1 MKITLDDIRQKFDAL
16 NGETE
21 SREEIADFATRAME
35 ADDAGSLEM
44 EPAFADKIWK
54 SLLYLSGVD
63 LKDEPDRYLHS
74 TGDFAEARR
83 GLGV

>member
-16 NGETE
+16 AGEAE
-21 SREEIADFATRAME
+21 SREEIADFAVRAME

-54 SLLYLSGVD
+54 SILYLSGID

>member
-16 NGETE
+16 GGGTE

-44 EPAFADKIWK
+44 ESAFADKIWK
-54 SLLYLSGVD
+54 AITYLSGVD

-74 TGDFAEARR
+74 MGDFAEARR